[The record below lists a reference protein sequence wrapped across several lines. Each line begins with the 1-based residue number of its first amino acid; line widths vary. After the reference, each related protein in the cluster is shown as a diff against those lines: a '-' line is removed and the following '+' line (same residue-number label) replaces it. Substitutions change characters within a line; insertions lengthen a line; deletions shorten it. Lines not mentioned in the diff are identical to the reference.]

1 MMKID
6 EEIKA
11 FCKHCKKHTKHKVK
25 KEKKG
30 KTSVLSWGQRQ
41 YERIKKGHGS
51 KRRGEVKVMKVNKG
65 GNLILTCSEC
75 GKKSLRAYAR
85 TKKEPEIGKQ

>member
-1 MMKID
+1 MKIS
-6 EEIKA
+6 EEVKA
-11 FCKHCKKHTKHKVK
+11 YCKHCKKHTKHKVK

-41 YERIKKGHGS
+41 YESVKMGHGS

-65 GNLILTCSEC
+65 GNLRLTCTVC
-75 GKKSLRAYAR
+75 GKSHLRAYEKS
-85 TKKEPEIGKQ
+85 KKEPEIVKK